1 MDNDDDNKEDE
12 NKEEELLGIDLVV
25 GLLWVTLGIL
35 VLLQTCYVQLV
46 LTILTRCIEFVHL
59 SAGHLY

>member
-1 MDNDDDNKEDE
+1 LDDDDNKEDE
-12 NKEEELLGIDLVV
+12 NKEEELLGIDLV

>member
-1 MDNDDDNKEDE
+1 MDDDDNKEDE
-12 NKEEELLGIDLVV
+12 NKEEELLGIDLV
-25 GLLWVTLGIL
+25 GLLWVTPLGIL

-59 SAGHLY
+59 SAGHIY